1 MANTEIATF
10 GAGCFWGVQEA
21 FRVVP
26 GVIDTVVGYEGGHMD
41 NPTYEQVS
49 SHATGHAEV
58 CQVTFDPSVVS
69 YDHLLGIFWGIHD
82 PTQVNRQ
89 GPDVGDNYRSV
100 IFTHSP
106 QQQDAAEKSKAA
118 LEKSGTYEKP
128 IATSI
133 EPAKPFWKAEEYHQF
148 YTLRTG
154 RKVC

>member
-1 MANTEIATF
+1 MADRETATF

-26 GVIDTVVGYEGGHMD
+26 GVTNTVVGYEGGRTD
-41 NPTYEQVS
+41 NPTYEEVS
-49 SHATGHAEV
+49 SHTTGHAEV

-69 YDHLLGIFWGIHD
+69 YERLLEIFWDIHD
-82 PTQVNRQ
+82 PTQMNRQ

-100 IFTHSP
+100 IFYHSP
-106 QQQDAAEKSKAA
+106 EQKEAAERSRSA
-118 LEKSGTYEKP
+118 LETSGKYDTP
-128 IATSI
+128 VVTAI
-133 EPAKPFWKAEEYHQF
+133 EPARTFWKAEDYHQF